1 MDDNNV
7 HQFAIEFTDGLKFE
21 FGAYVN
27 ISLNGAAVGEALK
40 FKATLTPNTAI
51 TITVPSFS

>member
-1 MDDNNV
+1 MDSNDV

-40 FKATLTPNTAI
+40 FKARELAC
-51 TITVPSFS
+51 